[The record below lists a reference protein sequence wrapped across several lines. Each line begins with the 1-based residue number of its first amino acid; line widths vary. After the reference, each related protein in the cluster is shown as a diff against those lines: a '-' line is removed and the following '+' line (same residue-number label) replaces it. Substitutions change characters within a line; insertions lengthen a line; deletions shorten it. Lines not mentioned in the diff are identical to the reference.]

1 MKIIS
6 IRRASAS
13 LLYCDSPRVSDLRRL
28 TRKRSRSEVAAVSLS
43 PTQRLPD
50 GGLELFDLDRGI
62 GKLPEC
68 QRQALLLVCLEEIGY
83 GQAAA
88 ILGVPICTV
97 RSRIARAREA
107 LREEF
112 DRPPIRQSRAAA
124 KPDLPPRQRTA
135 PTTVAFNAHRLAA
148 DATCGRT

>member
-6 IRRASAS
+6 SRRASAS
-13 LLYCDSPRVSDLRRL
+13 LLHCDSLRVSDLRRL
-28 TRKRSRSEVAAVSLS
+28 TRERSRNEVAAESLS
-43 PTQRLPD
+43 PTPRLPD
-50 GGLELFDLDRGI
+50 GGLELLDLDRGI

-68 QRQALLLVCLEEIGY
+68 QRQALLLVCLEEIGC
-83 GQAAA
+83 GQASA
-88 ILGVPICTV
+88 ILGVPIGTV

-112 DRPPIRQSRAAA
+112 DCPPIRQPRAAA
-124 KPDLPPRQRTA
+124 KPDLPAKRRTA
-135 PTTVAFNAHRLAA
+135 PVTVASNAHRLAA